1 MSRTKR
7 HIKSQ
12 YNIINEVSYAILQQ
26 STTATFISKE
36 TMETTEKTESKRQEI
51 EVVSN
56 ESALAKN
63 PETEGQEKTESIG
76 QIMENEAIGYASSY
90 V

>member
-1 MSRTKR
+1 
-7 HIKSQ
+7 
-12 YNIINEVSYAILQQ
+12 
-26 STTATFISKE
+26 
-36 TMETTEKTESKRQEI
+36 METTEKTESKRQEI